1 MCVCVCVRVC
11 VCVLAFCSFLFII
24 WFLICQI
31 GGATGLVG
39 DPSGRTKEREGL
51 HADSLEKNKLGIRE
65 NLLRI
70 FTNVNSSTSIEHF
83 PLKYVLKLVVM
94 ITSICSLC

>member
-1 MCVCVCVRVC
+1 MHCIF
-11 VCVLAFCSFLFII
+11 VL
-24 WFLICQI
+24 QI

-51 HADSLEKNKLGIRE
+51 NQESLEKNKLGIKE

-70 FTNVNSSTSIEHF
+70 FSNVNSSTSTKAF
-83 PLKYVLKLVVM
+83 PLK
-94 ITSICSLC
+94 